1 MNVSLIINESSEKHL
16 AHISKAAYADMPLK
30 KDGWQ
35 FNWRSLSKNED
46 ALFFK
51 LVSSNSSKIQGMLML
66 SVVDEGIVYMN
77 NIEVAPHN
85 YGNKGKYQNVA
96 GCLIAFACRKSFELG
111 AGNYIGFL
119 VFESK
124 TSLIEFYKNKYGAT
138 QAIGQRMFIDDLTGK
153 KLIKEYLGVDKI

>member
-1 MNVSLIINESSEKHL
+1 MNVSLTIHESGEKHL
-16 AHISKAAYADMPLK
+16 AHISKVAYADMPLK

-51 LVSSNSSKIQGMLML
+51 LVSSDNSEIQGMLML
-66 SVVDEGIVYMN
+66 SIVDEGIVSMN

-85 YGNKGKYQNVA
+85 YGSKGKYQNVA

-111 AGNYIGFL
+111 EGNYIGFL

-138 QAIGQRMFIDDLTGK
+138 QAMGQRMFIDDLTGK